1 MKNDSHHNI
10 FIVSHDV
17 RYQRGNSVK
26 NTGEKMT
33 MGKTIIQK
41 IFESHSNTTAAI
53 NDIIDVTIDIRV
65 ARDFG
70 GANVVKHL
78 EENHLSI
85 HDPKHTF
92 FTFDCN
98 PGGCDQKYAENQQ
111 LCRVF
116 ARKYGVKI
124 YDINS
129 GIGTHLAFD
138 EGLVFPG
145 DTFVSTD
152 SHANILGALGAFGQG
167 MGDID
172 IAYAFAHGKIWF
184 KVPPTIK
191 IVLKG
196 TPAKTTTPKD
206 VVLKINKELG
216 ANGLLGYAAELYGVY
231 VDSLSLDGRITIAS
245 MATEMGGII
254 ILIPSNIKIMDYY
267 RSTFGITIKPIQP
280 DPDAFYERTIEI
292 DISDLL
298 PQIARPG
305 HPEDVVR
312 VSEVSGI
319 PVDSGFIG
327 SCTNGRLEDMR
338 AAAAILKDKTIAPGR
353 ILKIV
358 PATDMIWNSCLKE
371 GLLKIFKD
379 AGALVGSAGCAGC
392 AAGQIGQTG
401 KGEVTISTG
410 NRNFTGKQGK
420 GDIYLASPQTVAASL
435 LAGYITTIDAI
446 PKKPAPVKVE
456 TTPAKTTLEKKKE
469 QRVFPLVVE
478 GRAWVIQKDNIDTDM
493 IYHNRHLAI
502 TNPAEMGPYTFGNLK
517 GHEQFAKEAKEGD
530 IVVVGKNFGCG
541 SSRQQAVDCFK
552 ALGISVIIAES
563 FGAIYERNAINS
575 GMPILIAEGI
585 SKKLYDK
592 DVLSL
597 DFTTGQI
604 TDKTQKKSFNAKPF
618 SETQKEIYLR
628 GGLLGG

>member
-1 MKNDSHHNI
+1 
-10 FIVSHDV
+10 
-17 RYQRGNSVK
+17 
-26 NTGEKMT
+26 

-41 IFESHSNTTAAI
+41 IFENHSNTTAEI
-53 NDIIDVTIDIRV
+53 NEIIDVTIDVRV

-78 EENHLSI
+78 EENHLPI

-116 ARKYGVKI
+116 ARKHGIKI

-172 IAYAFAHGKIWF
+172 IAYAFAYGKIWF
-184 KVPPTIK
+184 KVPPSLK

-216 ANGLLGYAAELYGVY
+216 ANGLLGYAAELYGPY
-231 VDSLSLDGRITIAS
+231 VESLSLDGRITIAS

-254 ILIPSNIKIMDYY
+254 ILIPTNAKIMDYY
-267 RSTFGITIKPIQP
+267 KNTFGITIKPVYA
-280 DPDAFYERTIEI
+280 DPDAHYERTIEI
-292 DISDLL
+292 DISDLP

-305 HPEDVVR
+305 HPEDVVS
-312 VSEVSGI
+312 VSEMSGI

-327 SCTNGRLEDMR
+327 SCTNGRLEDLR
-338 AAAAILKDKTIAPGR
+338 AAASILKERTIAPGR

-446 PKKPAPVKVE
+446 PKKPAPMKIE
-456 TTPAKTTLEKKKE
+456 IPSTKTFLDQKKE
-469 QRVFPLVVE
+469 KMASPSIVE
-478 GRAWVIQKDNIDTDM
+478 GKAWVIPKDNIDTDM
-493 IYHNRHLAI
+493 IYHNRHLTI
-502 TNPAEMGPYTFGNLK
+502 TDPTEMGPYTFENLK
-517 GHEQFAKEAKEGD
+517 GYEQFAREAKKGD

-575 GMPILIAEGI
+575 GMPILVAEGI
-585 SKKLYDK
+585 TKKLRDK
-592 DVLSL
+592 DVLSI

-604 TDKTQKKSFNAKPF
+604 TDKTQKKTFNAKPF
-618 SETQKEIYLR
+618 SAPQKEIYLR

>member
-1 MKNDSHHNI
+1 
-10 FIVSHDV
+10 
-17 RYQRGNSVK
+17 
-26 NTGEKMT
+26 

-41 IFESHSNTTAAI
+41 IFQAHSNTTAET
-53 NDIIDVTIDIRV
+53 NDIIDVTIDVRV

-78 EENHLSI
+78 EENHLPI

-116 ARKYGVKI
+116 ARKHGIKI

-184 KVPPTIK
+184 KVPPSIK

-216 ANGLLGYAAELYGVY
+216 ANGLLGYAAELYGIY
-231 VDSLSLDGRITIAS
+231 IDSLSLDGRITIAS

-254 ILIPSNIKIMDYY
+254 ILFPTNVKIMDYY
-267 RSTFGITIKPIQP
+267 RNTFGITIKPIHA
-280 DPDAFYERTIEI
+280 DSDACYERTIEI
-292 DISDLL
+292 DISDLP

-305 HPEDVVR
+305 HPEDVVS

-371 GLLKIFKD
+371 GLLKIFKE

-435 LAGYITTIDAI
+435 LAGYITTSDAI
-446 PKKPAPVKVE
+446 PKKPIPVKVE
-456 TTPAKTTLEKKKE
+456 TTPVKTSLEQKKE
-469 QRVFPLVVE
+469 QMVSPLVVE

-502 TNPAEMGPYTFGNLK
+502 TNLAEMGPYTFGNLK
-517 GHEQFAKEAKEGD
+517 GYEQFAKEAKKGD
-530 IVVVGKNFGCG
+530 IVVAGKNFGCG

-552 ALGISVIIAES
+552 ALGISVIVAES

-575 GMPILIAEGI
+575 GMPILVAEDI
-585 SKKLYDK
+585 TKKLHDK
-592 DVLSL
+592 DVLSI

-604 TDKTQKKSFNAKPF
+604 TDKTQKKSLNAKRF
-618 SETQKEIYLR
+618 SEAQKEIYLR